1 MHARVRGTPPAL
13 RSAFVVRRHHLSIE
27 SIPNCLVWHAHV
39 LVPRLYSRA
48 ICGGVDIATMRDPAQ
63 SGSEAGGGGGGQEP
77 QPRRVSCDVTWHPTR
92 DTRWAMGDG
101 RFATIS
107 GPSQQHAIANR
118 QWAYPDVYR
127 SACRRESRSANTR
140 RTRTHHHAARG
151 DAARAFCVLVAIP
164 MVVIELKIT
173 PKPALN

>member
-13 RSAFVVRRHHLSIE
+13 RSAFVVHRHHLSIE

-92 DTRWAMGDG
+92 DTRWAMGASPPFPAHRNNTQLRIASG
-101 RFATIS
+101 RIPMYIVRRVGENLGRRIREEHEHTTTQHAATRRARFAYLWLF
-107 GPSQQHAIANR
+107 
-118 QWAYPDVYR
+118 QW
-127 SACRRESRSANTR
+127 
-140 RTRTHHHAARG
+140 
-151 DAARAFCVLVAIP
+151 
-164 MVVIELKIT
+164 
-173 PKPALN
+173 